1 MHAGS
6 SGTLVCGDRPWVVA
20 HRGAWGEAPQNSLQ
34 AFEDAVSLGCDAVEI
49 DVRRTSDGRLVV
61 VHDARIGGRS
71 VAASEHGE
79 LRARSGDDR
88 PHTLEEVLER
98 LAGRIAVDIE
108 LKEDG
113 YVELA
118 MAQIARRLEPDQYVL
133 TSFIDGVLDA
143 ARRAVPDITSGLLL
157 HAGETIEVVRSR
169 LASAPT
175 SDRPYPGQTQAKGR
189 RRERGNGQGR
199 ERGNGQGREPGNAQG
214 KARGR
219 ERDLARRVAAAK
231 VDFLAPHASLTR
243 AGILAWAAQHELPT
257 WVWTVND
264 ARSLR
269 ALLRDDRVTAVI
281 SDRPARAIALRPGSG
296 GRA

>member
-6 SGTLVCGDRPWVVA
+6 SGTLHRGDGPWIVA
-20 HRGAWGEAPQNSLQ
+20 HRGAWGQAPQNSIQ
-34 AFEDAVSLGCDAVEI
+34 AFEDAVSLGCDAVEL

-79 LRARSGDDR
+79 LRARMGHER
-88 PHTLEEVLER
+88 PPALEEVLER

-118 MAQIARRLEPDQYVL
+118 MAQIARRLAPEQYVV

-143 ARRAVPDITSGLLL
+143 ARRAVPEIRSGLLL
-157 HAGETIEVVRSR
+157 HPGETIEVVRSR
-169 LASAPT
+169 RASP
-175 SDRPYPGQTQAKGR
+175 SDPPADGR
-189 RRERGNGQGR
+189 NQGSARRQV
-199 ERGNGQGREPGNAQG
+199 
-214 KARGR
+214 RGR

-231 VDFLAPHASLTR
+231 VDFLAPHASLIR
-243 AGILAWAAQHELPT
+243 AGVLAWAAQHDLPA

-269 ALLRDDRVTAVI
+269 ALLRDDRVTALI
-281 SDRPARAIALRPGSG
+281 SDRPGRAIALRQ
-296 GRA
+296 AVD

>member
-1 MHAGS
+1 MTMTLLGPVVSTSMHAGS
-6 SGTLVCGDRPWVVA
+6 NGTLHRDRPWIVA
-20 HRGAWGEAPQNSLQ
+20 HRGAWGQAPQNSIQ
-34 AFEDAVSLGCDAVEI
+34 AFEDAVSLGCDAVEL
-49 DVRRTSDGRLVV
+49 DLRRTSDGRLVV
-61 VHDARIGGRS
+61 VHDARIGGRL

-79 LRARSGDDR
+79 LRTRMGQER
-88 PHTLEEVLER
+88 PPALEEVLER

-118 MAQIARRLEPDQYVL
+118 MAMIAGRLAPDQYVV

-143 ARRAVPDITSGLLL
+143 ARRAVPEITSGLLL
-157 HAGETIEVVRSR
+157 HPGETIEVVRSR
-169 LASAPT
+169 RASAPT
-175 SDRPYPGQTQAKGR
+175 SDPPADGRNQAGAR
-189 RRERGNGQGR
+189 R
-199 ERGNGQGREPGNAQG
+199 

-231 VDFLAPHASLTR
+231 VDFLAPHASLIR
-243 AGILAWAAQHELPT
+243 AGILAWAAQHDLPA

-269 ALLRDDRVTAVI
+269 ALLRDERVTALI
-281 SDRPARAIALRPGSG
+281 SDRPGRAIALKQAVDTDHNRQ
-296 GRA
+296 

>member
-6 SGTLVCGDRPWVVA
+6 SGSLPCGDRPWVVA
-20 HRGAWGEAPQNSLQ
+20 HRGAWGEAPQNSIQ
-34 AFEDAVSLGCDAVEI
+34 AFEEAVSLGCDAVEL

-71 VAASEHGE
+71 VAASDHGE
-79 LRARSGDDR
+79 LRARMGDER
-88 PHTLEEVLER
+88 PHGLEEVLER

-113 YVELA
+113 YVDLA
-118 MAQIARRLEPDQYVL
+118 MALIARRLAPDQYVL

-143 ARRAVPDITSGLLL
+143 ARRAVPEVTSGLLL
-157 HAGETIEVVRSR
+157 HPRETIELVRSR
-169 LASAPT
+169 LAS
-175 SDRPYPGQTQAKGR
+175 GQVPDPSGQVPDPSGQVPDPSGQVPDPKAGR
-189 RRERGNGQGR
+189 RRLATPRKSR
-199 ERGNGQGREPGNAQG
+199 ERG
-214 KARGR
+214 RG
-219 ERDLARRVAAAK
+219 RDLARRVAAAK

-243 AGILAWAAQHELPT
+243 AGILAWAAEHELPV

-269 ALLRDDRVTAVI
+269 TLLRDERVTAVI
-281 SDRPARAIALRPGSG
+281 SDRPARAIALR
-296 GRA
+296 RH